1 MITQTKTNLSMSQ
14 LLITFFASHS
24 FALHLFNVSIVTN
37 IPSVVAVV
45 INIPSVVPTVV
56 KGKKRLKKPLRTIC
70 HFRF

>member
-24 FALHLFNVSIVTN
+24 FALHLLNIV
-37 IPSVVAVV
+37 IV